1 MLNNYDFNHTEN
13 NNEMENEKLLEL
25 AALAECA
32 SSHPISKSLQRAY
45 GKELDRSRV
54 SDIEEIS
61 GHGITARVDGHAVA
75 NTYQPLTPS
84 GSHNNNKKNPK
95 NSKKLAKKIGAITL
109 SAVLFGSVAAGSFQ
123 AVNYFSPVS
132 KTTNSSSQTSK
143 SNSSSASLL
152 KTTTTS
158 DSSNKGSLDVSD
170 ITTSAMPS
178 IVAITNK
185 SVQEVQDYFSQFG
198 FRGQGQAQTQET
210 ESQGSGIII
219 GKNDTELLM
228 VTNNHVV
235 EGADT
240 LSVCF
245 IDNKGYAANVKGTG
259 AENDIAVTAV
269 PLDSISDDT
278 MSQIAVA
285 SIGDSD
291 SLKVGEQVVAIGNAL
306 GYGQSVTT
314 GIVSAVNRALSNNSS
329 DTQDS
334 NSSSDDSSSATY
346 IQTDAAINPGN
357 SGGALL
363 NMNGEVI
370 GINSAKLASTEVE
383 GMGYA
388 IPISRVSDIIDNLMN
403 QTTRTKVD
411 SDKQGTIGIKG
422 INVTSDVQE
431 KYNLPEG
438 IYVSEVTSGSAAEKA
453 GITSGSVITKFDGKS
468 VTDIESLQDLLQ
480 YYKAGETVELTL
492 QVPDSDSYKEK
503 TVSISLGSKSDTS
516 SDGNSQTNGNGNS
529 NDRQQGGSYSPASA
543 FSIR

>member
-1 MLNNYDFNHTEN
+1 MMLNNYDFNHTEN
-13 NNEMENEKLLEL
+13 NNEMENE
-25 AALAECA
+25 
-32 SSHPISKSLQRAY
+32 
-45 GKELDRSRV
+45 
-54 SDIEEIS
+54 
-61 GHGITARVDGHAVA
+61 T

-198 FRGQGQAQTQET
+198 FRGQGQTQTQET

-245 IDNKGYAANVKGTG
+245 IDNKVYEANVKGTD
-259 AENDIAVTAV
+259 AENDLAVIAV

-503 TVSISLGSKSDTS
+503 TVSITLGSKSATS
-516 SDGNSQTNGNGNS
+516 SDSNSQTNGNGNS

>member
-1 MLNNYDFNHTEN
+1 MMLNNYDFNHTEN
-13 NNEMENEKLLEL
+13 NNEMENE
-25 AALAECA
+25 
-32 SSHPISKSLQRAY
+32 
-45 GKELDRSRV
+45 
-54 SDIEEIS
+54 
-61 GHGITARVDGHAVA
+61 T

-123 AVNYFSPVS
+123 AVNYFSPFS
-132 KTTNSSSQTSK
+132 KTTGSSGSTASNNSSST
-143 SNSSSASLL
+143 SLL
-152 KTTTTS
+152 ITS
-158 DSSNKGSLDVSD
+158 AVSGSSYTGSLDVSD

-198 FRGQGQAQTQET
+198 FGGQGQPQTQET

-219 GKNDTELLM
+219 GKNDSELLM

-245 IDNKGYAANVKGTG
+245 IDNQVYEAAIKGTDP
-259 AENDIAVTAV
+259 ENDLAVIAV

-278 MSQIAVA
+278 MSKIAVA

-314 GIVSAVNRALSNNSS
+314 GIVSAVNRTLSSDSS

-334 NSSSDDSSSATY
+334 

-370 GINSAKLASTEVE
+370 GINSA
-383 GMGYA
+383 
-388 IPISRVSDIIDNLMN
+388 
-403 QTTRTKVD
+403 
-411 SDKQGTIGIKG
+411 
-422 INVTSDVQE
+422 
-431 KYNLPEG
+431 
-438 IYVSEVTSGSAAEKA
+438 
-453 GITSGSVITKFDGKS
+453 
-468 VTDIESLQDLLQ
+468 
-480 YYKAGETVELTL
+480 
-492 QVPDSDSYKEK
+492 
-503 TVSISLGSKSDTS
+503 
-516 SDGNSQTNGNGNS
+516 
-529 NDRQQGGSYSPASA
+529 
-543 FSIR
+543 

>member
-1 MLNNYDFNHTEN
+1 MMLNNYDFNHTEN
-13 NNEMENEKLLEL
+13 NNEMENE
-25 AALAECA
+25 
-32 SSHPISKSLQRAY
+32 
-45 GKELDRSRV
+45 
-54 SDIEEIS
+54 
-61 GHGITARVDGHAVA
+61 T

-245 IDNKGYAANVKGTG
+245 IDNKVYEANVKGTD
-259 AENDIAVTAV
+259 AENDLAVIAV

-346 IQTDAAINPGN
+346 IQTDSAINPGN

>member
-13 NNEMENEKLLEL
+13 NNEMENETN
-25 AALAECA
+25 A
-32 SSHPISKSLQRAY
+32 
-45 GKELDRSRV
+45 
-54 SDIEEIS
+54 
-61 GHGITARVDGHAVA
+61 
-75 NTYQPLTPS
+75 YQPLTPS
-84 GSHNNNKKNPK
+84 GSHNDNKKNPK

-109 SAVLFGSVAAGSFQ
+109 SAVLFGSVASGSFQ
-123 AVNYFSPVS
+123 AVNYFSPFS
-132 KTTNSSSQTSK
+132 KTTNSSGSAS
-143 SNSSSASLL
+143 SNNSSSTSLL
-152 KTTTTS
+152 KTTAVS
-158 DSSNKGSLDVSD
+158 GSSNTGSLDVSD
-170 ITTSAMPS
+170 ITASAMPS

-198 FRGQGQAQTQET
+198 FGGQGQTQTQET

-219 GKNDTELLM
+219 GKNDSELLM

-245 IDNKGYAANVKGTG
+245 IDNQVYEAAIKGTDP
-259 AENDIAVTAV
+259 ENDLAVIAV

-314 GIVSAVNRALSNNSS
+314 GIVSAVNRTLSNDSS

-334 NSSSDDSSSATY
+334 EASSGDSSSATY

-422 INVTSDVQE
+422 INVTSDVQD
-431 KYNLPEG
+431 KYGLPEG
-438 IYVSEVTSGSAAEKA
+438 IYVSEVTSGSAADKA

-468 VTDIESLQDLLQ
+468 VNDIESLQDLLQ
-480 YYKAGETVELTL
+480 YYEAGETVELTL

-503 TVSISLGSKSDTS
+503 TVSITLGNKSDNS
-516 SDGNSQTNGNGNS
+516 SDGNSQTERNENS
-529 NDRQQGGSYSPASA
+529 NDRQQGDSYSPASA

>member
-1 MLNNYDFNHTEN
+1 MMLNNYDFNHTEN
-13 NNEMENEKLLEL
+13 NNEMENE
-25 AALAECA
+25 
-32 SSHPISKSLQRAY
+32 
-45 GKELDRSRV
+45 
-54 SDIEEIS
+54 
-61 GHGITARVDGHAVA
+61 T

-143 SNSSSASLL
+143 SNSSSSSLL

-198 FRGQGQAQTQET
+198 FRGQGQTQTQET

-245 IDNKGYAANVKGTG
+245 IDNKVYEANVKGTD
-259 AENDIAVTAV
+259 AENDLAVIAV

-503 TVSISLGSKSDTS
+503 TVSISVGSKSDTS

>member
-13 NNEMENEKLLEL
+13 NNEMENE
-25 AALAECA
+25 
-32 SSHPISKSLQRAY
+32 
-45 GKELDRSRV
+45 
-54 SDIEEIS
+54 
-61 GHGITARVDGHAVA
+61 T

-123 AVNYFSPVS
+123 AVNYFSPFS
-132 KTTNSSSQTSK
+132 KTTGSSGSTASNNSSST
-143 SNSSSASLL
+143 SLL
-152 KTTTTS
+152 KTTAVS
-158 DSSNKGSLDVSD
+158 GSSNTGSLDVSD

-198 FRGQGQAQTQET
+198 FGGQGQPQTQET

-219 GKNDTELLM
+219 GKNDSELLM

-245 IDNKGYAANVKGTG
+245 IDNQVYEAAIKGTDP
-259 AENDIAVTAV
+259 ENDLAVIAV

-278 MSQIAVA
+278 MSKIAVA

-314 GIVSAVNRALSNNSS
+314 GIVSAVNRTLSSNSS

-334 NSSSDDSSSATY
+334 NSSDDSSSATY

-388 IPISRVSDIIDNLMN
+388 IAISDVTDTLEQLMNETPRDKVDNHGVLGITGMSVSDEAS
-403 QTTRTKVD
+403 QYYGV
-411 SDKQGTIGIKG
+411 
-422 INVTSDVQE
+422 
-431 KYNLPEG
+431 PEG
-438 IYVSEVTSGSAAEKA
+438 VLVSEVTDGGAADKA
-453 GITSGSVITKFDGKS
+453 GIKEKSIITEFDGKRVRS
-468 VTDIESLQDLLQ
+468 IDELVSRLEYYEPGEEVEVTLEVAD
-480 YYKAGETVELTL
+480 G
-492 QVPDSDSYKEK
+492 DSYKEK
-503 TVSISLGSKSDTS
+503 KVTETLGENPDADSSDSKDTS
-516 SDGNSQTNGNGNS
+516 SKDDAQAEDSQDDSQDQEDQSTDSLLQDFENQQADGTAYEQFFGFLN
-529 NDRQQGGSYSPASA
+529 
-543 FSIR
+543 

>member
-13 NNEMENEKLLEL
+13 NNEMENE
-25 AALAECA
+25 
-32 SSHPISKSLQRAY
+32 
-45 GKELDRSRV
+45 
-54 SDIEEIS
+54 
-61 GHGITARVDGHAVA
+61 T

-84 GSHNNNKKNPK
+84 GSHNNNKKNSK

-123 AVNYFSPVS
+123 AVNYFSPFS
-132 KTTNSSSQTSK
+132 KTTGSSGSTASNNSSST
-143 SNSSSASLL
+143 SLL
-152 KTTTTS
+152 KTTAVS
-158 DSSNKGSLDVSD
+158 GSSNTGSLDVSD

-198 FRGQGQAQTQET
+198 FGGQGQPQTQET

-219 GKNDTELLM
+219 GKNDSELLM

-245 IDNKGYAANVKGTG
+245 IDNQVYEAAIKGTDP
-259 AENDIAVTAV
+259 ENDLAVIAV

-278 MSQIAVA
+278 MSKIAVA

-314 GIVSAVNRALSNNSS
+314 GIVSAVNRTLSSDSS

-334 NSSSDDSSSATY
+334 NSSDDSSSATY

-503 TVSISLGSKSDTS
+503 TVSITLGSKSATS
-516 SDGNSQTNGNGNS
+516 SDSNSQPERNEDS
-529 NDRQQGGSYSPASA
+529 NDRQQSGSYSPASA

>member
-1 MLNNYDFNHTEN
+1 MMLNNYDFNHTEN
-13 NNEMENEKLLEL
+13 NNEMENE
-25 AALAECA
+25 
-32 SSHPISKSLQRAY
+32 
-45 GKELDRSRV
+45 
-54 SDIEEIS
+54 
-61 GHGITARVDGHAVA
+61 T

-123 AVNYFSPVS
+123 AVNYFSPFS
-132 KTTNSSSQTSK
+132 KTTGSSGSTTSNNSSST
-143 SNSSSASLL
+143 SLL
-152 KTTTTS
+152 KTTAVS
-158 DSSNKGSLDVSD
+158 GSSNTGSLDVSD

-198 FRGQGQAQTQET
+198 FGGQGQPQTQET

-219 GKNDTELLM
+219 GKNDSELLM

-245 IDNKGYAANVKGTG
+245 IDNQVYEAAIKGTDP
-259 AENDIAVTAV
+259 ENDLAVIAV

-278 MSQIAVA
+278 MSKIAVA

-314 GIVSAVNRALSNNSS
+314 GIVSAVNRTLSSNSS

-492 QVPDSDSYKEK
+492 QVPNSDSYKEN
-503 TVSISLGSKSDTS
+503 TVSITLGSKSDTS

>member
-1 MLNNYDFNHTEN
+1 MMLNNYDFNHTEN
-13 NNEMENEKLLEL
+13 NNEMENE
-25 AALAECA
+25 
-32 SSHPISKSLQRAY
+32 
-45 GKELDRSRV
+45 
-54 SDIEEIS
+54 
-61 GHGITARVDGHAVA
+61 T

-198 FRGQGQAQTQET
+198 FGGQGQPQTQET

-219 GKNDTELLM
+219 GKNDSELLM

-245 IDNKGYAANVKGTG
+245 IDNQVYEAAIKGTDP
-259 AENDIAVTAV
+259 ENDLAVIAV

-278 MSQIAVA
+278 MSKIAVA

-314 GIVSAVNRALSNNSS
+314 GIVSAVNRTLSSNSS

-431 KYNLPEG
+431 KYNLPKG

-503 TVSISLGSKSDTS
+503 TVSITLGSKSATS
-516 SDGNSQTNGNGNS
+516 SDSNSQPERNENS

>member
-1 MLNNYDFNHTEN
+1 MMLNNYDFNHTEN
-13 NNEMENEKLLEL
+13 NNEMENE
-25 AALAECA
+25 
-32 SSHPISKSLQRAY
+32 
-45 GKELDRSRV
+45 
-54 SDIEEIS
+54 
-61 GHGITARVDGHAVA
+61 T

-123 AVNYFSPVS
+123 AVNYFSPFS
-132 KTTNSSSQTSK
+132 KTTGSSGSTASNNSSST
-143 SNSSSASLL
+143 SLL
-152 KTTTTS
+152 KTTAVS
-158 DSSNKGSLDVSD
+158 GSSNTGSLDVSD

-198 FRGQGQAQTQET
+198 FGGQGQPQTQET

-219 GKNDTELLM
+219 GKNDSELLM

-245 IDNKGYAANVKGTG
+245 IDNQVYEAAIKGTDH
-259 AENDIAVTAV
+259 ENDLAVIAV

-278 MSQIAVA
+278 MSKIAVA

-314 GIVSAVNRALSNNSS
+314 GIVSAVNRTLSSNSS

-503 TVSISLGSKSDTS
+503 TVSITLGSKSATS
-516 SDGNSQTNGNGNS
+516 SDSNSQPERNENS
-529 NDRQQGGSYSPASA
+529 NDRQQSGSYSPASA

>member
-1 MLNNYDFNHTEN
+1 MMLNNYDFNHTEN
-13 NNEMENEKLLEL
+13 NNEMENE
-25 AALAECA
+25 
-32 SSHPISKSLQRAY
+32 
-45 GKELDRSRV
+45 
-54 SDIEEIS
+54 
-61 GHGITARVDGHAVA
+61 T

-123 AVNYFSPVS
+123 AVNYFSPFS
-132 KTTNSSSQTSK
+132 KTTGSSGSTASNNSSST
-143 SNSSSASLL
+143 SLL
-152 KTTTTS
+152 KTTAVS
-158 DSSNKGSLDVSD
+158 GSSNTGSLDVSD

-198 FRGQGQAQTQET
+198 FGGQGQPQTQET

-219 GKNDTELLM
+219 GKNDSELLM

-245 IDNKGYAANVKGTG
+245 IDNQVYEANVKGTD
-259 AENDIAVTAV
+259 AENDLAVIAV

-314 GIVSAVNRALSNNSS
+314 GIVSAVNRTLSSDSS

-480 YYKAGETVELTL
+480 YYEAGETVELTL
-492 QVPDSDSYKEK
+492 QVPDGDSYKEK
-503 TVSISLGSKSDTS
+503 TVSITLGSKSDTS
-516 SDGNSQTNGNGNS
+516 SDGNSQTERNENS
-529 NDRQQGGSYSPASA
+529 NDRQQSGSYSPASA

>member
-13 NNEMENEKLLEL
+13 NNEMENETN
-25 AALAECA
+25 A
-32 SSHPISKSLQRAY
+32 
-45 GKELDRSRV
+45 
-54 SDIEEIS
+54 
-61 GHGITARVDGHAVA
+61 
-75 NTYQPLTPS
+75 YQPLTPS
-84 GSHNNNKKNPK
+84 DNHKNNKKNNK
-95 NSKKLAKKIGAITL
+95 TSKKLAKKIGAITL

-123 AVNYFSPVS
+123 AVNYFSPFS
-132 KTTNSSSQTSK
+132 KTTSSSGSTTSNNSSST
-143 SNSSSASLL
+143 SLL
-152 KTTTTS
+152 KTTAVS
-158 DSSNKGSLDVSD
+158 GNSNTGSLDVSD

-198 FRGQGQAQTQET
+198 FGGQGQTQTQET

-219 GKNDTELLM
+219 GKNDSELLM

-245 IDNKGYAANVKGTG
+245 IDNQVYEAAIKGTDP
-259 AENDIAVTAV
+259 ENDLAVIAV

-314 GIVSAVNRALSNNSS
+314 GIVSAVNRTLSNDSS

-334 NSSSDDSSSATY
+334 EASSGDSSSATY

-422 INVTSDVQE
+422 INVTSDVQD
-431 KYNLPEG
+431 KYGLPEG
-438 IYVSEVTSGSAAEKA
+438 IYVSEVTSGSAADKA

-480 YYKAGETVELTL
+480 YYEAGETVELTL
-492 QVPDSDSYKEK
+492 QVPDGDSYKEK
-503 TVSISLGSKSDTS
+503 TVSITLGNKSDNS
-516 SDGNSQTNGNGNS
+516 SDGNSQTERNENS
-529 NDRQQGGSYSPASA
+529 NDRQQGDSYSPASA

>member
-1 MLNNYDFNHTEN
+1 MMLNNYDFNHTEN
-13 NNEMENEKLLEL
+13 NNEMENE
-25 AALAECA
+25 
-32 SSHPISKSLQRAY
+32 
-45 GKELDRSRV
+45 
-54 SDIEEIS
+54 
-61 GHGITARVDGHAVA
+61 T

-198 FRGQGQAQTQET
+198 FRGQGQTQTQET

-245 IDNKGYAANVKGTG
+245 IDNKVYEANVKGTD
-259 AENDIAVTAV
+259 AENDLAVIAV

-314 GIVSAVNRALSNNSS
+314 GIVSAVNRTLSSDSS

-503 TVSISLGSKSDTS
+503 TFSITLGSKSATS
-516 SDGNSQTNGNGNS
+516 SDSNSQPERNENS

>member
-13 NNEMENEKLLEL
+13 NNEMENE
-25 AALAECA
+25 
-32 SSHPISKSLQRAY
+32 R
-45 GKELDRSRV
+45 
-54 SDIEEIS
+54 
-61 GHGITARVDGHAVA
+61 

-84 GSHNNNKKNPK
+84 GNHNDNKKNPK

-123 AVNYFSPVS
+123 AVNYFSPFS
-132 KTTNSSSQTSK
+132 KTTSSSGSTTSNNSSST
-143 SNSSSASLL
+143 SLL
-152 KTTTTS
+152 KTTAVS
-158 DSSNKGSLDVSD
+158 GSSNTGSLDVSD

-198 FRGQGQAQTQET
+198 FGGQGQTQTQET

-219 GKNDTELLM
+219 GKNDSELLM

-245 IDNKGYAANVKGTG
+245 IDNQVYEAAIKGTDP
-259 AENDIAVTAV
+259 ENDLAVIAV

-314 GIVSAVNRALSNNSS
+314 GIVSAVNRTLSSDSS

-334 NSSSDDSSSATY
+334 ESSSGDSSSATY

-431 KYNLPEG
+431 KYGLPEG
-438 IYVSEVTSGSAAEKA
+438 IYVSEVTSGSAADKA

-492 QVPDSDSYKEK
+492 QVPDSNSYKEK
-503 TVSISLGSKSDTS
+503 TVSITLGNKSDNS
-516 SDGNSQTNGNGNS
+516 SDGNSQTERNENS
-529 NDRQQGGSYSPASA
+529 NDRQQGNSYSPASA

>member
-13 NNEMENEKLLEL
+13 NNEMENE
-25 AALAECA
+25 
-32 SSHPISKSLQRAY
+32 
-45 GKELDRSRV
+45 
-54 SDIEEIS
+54 
-61 GHGITARVDGHAVA
+61 T

-143 SNSSSASLL
+143 INSSSASLL

-198 FRGQGQAQTQET
+198 FRGQGQTQTQET

-245 IDNKGYAANVKGTG
+245 IDNKVYEANVKGTD
-259 AENDIAVTAV
+259 AENDLAVIAV

-314 GIVSAVNRALSNNSS
+314 GIVSAVNRTLSSDSS

-503 TVSISLGSKSDTS
+503 TFSITLGSKSATS
-516 SDGNSQTNGNGNS
+516 SDSNSQPERNENS

>member
-13 NNEMENEKLLEL
+13 NNEMENETN
-25 AALAECA
+25 
-32 SSHPISKSLQRAY
+32 I
-45 GKELDRSRV
+45 
-54 SDIEEIS
+54 
-61 GHGITARVDGHAVA
+61 
-75 NTYQPLTPS
+75 YQPLTPS

-123 AVNYFSPVS
+123 AVNYFSPFS
-132 KTTNSSSQTSK
+132 KTTGSSGSTTSNNSSST
-143 SNSSSASLL
+143 SLL
-152 KTTTTS
+152 KTTAVS
-158 DSSNKGSLDVSD
+158 GSSNTGNLDVSD

-198 FRGQGQAQTQET
+198 FGGQGQPQTQET

-219 GKNDTELLM
+219 GKNDSELLM

-245 IDNKGYAANVKGTG
+245 IDNQVYEAAIKGTDP
-259 AENDIAVTAV
+259 ENDLAVIAV

-278 MSQIAVA
+278 MSKIAVA

-314 GIVSAVNRALSNNSS
+314 GIVSAVNRTLSSDSS

-422 INVTSDVQE
+422 INVPVMFRRNIIFR
-431 KYNLPEG
+431 K
-438 IYVSEVTSGSAAEKA
+438 VSMYLK
-453 GITSGSVITKFDGKS
+453 
-468 VTDIESLQDLLQ
+468 
-480 YYKAGETVELTL
+480 
-492 QVPDSDSYKEK
+492 
-503 TVSISLGSKSDTS
+503 
-516 SDGNSQTNGNGNS
+516 
-529 NDRQQGGSYSPASA
+529 
-543 FSIR
+543 

>member
-1 MLNNYDFNHTEN
+1 MMLNNYDFNHTEN
-13 NNEMENEKLLEL
+13 NNEMENE
-25 AALAECA
+25 
-32 SSHPISKSLQRAY
+32 
-45 GKELDRSRV
+45 
-54 SDIEEIS
+54 
-61 GHGITARVDGHAVA
+61 T

-198 FRGQGQAQTQET
+198 FGGQGQPQTQET

-219 GKNDTELLM
+219 GKNDSELLM

-245 IDNKGYAANVKGTG
+245 IDNKVYEANVKGTD
-259 AENDIAVTAV
+259 AENDLAVIAV

-388 IPISRVSDIIDNLMN
+388 ISMNDAYDTIEELMN
-403 QTTRTKVD
+403 ETTRTKV
-411 SDKQGTIGIKG
+411 SDDEKASLGISGTG
-422 INVTSDVQE
+422 VSDE
-431 KYNLPEG
+431 
-438 IYVSEVTSGSAAEKA
+438 AAEAYGIPSGVFVSQVTEGGAAEQA
-453 GITSGSVITKFDGKS
+453 GITANSIITAFDGKS
-468 VTDIESLQDLLQ
+468 VSDISELKSRLE
-480 YYKAGETVELTL
+480 YYKAGEEVEVTL
-492 QVPDSDSYKEK
+492 QVPDGNGYTEKNVTVTLGKADSSTSGSSLQSGSDESQDQNQGQDPYNYG
-503 TVSISLGSKSDTS
+503 GSDDNSGNYFRFS
-516 SDGNSQTNGNGNS
+516 NSQKS
-529 NDRQQGGSYSPASA
+529 
-543 FSIR
+543 F

>member
-1 MLNNYDFNHTEN
+1 MLNNYNFNHTEN
-13 NNEMENEKLLEL
+13 NNEMENETN
-25 AALAECA
+25 A
-32 SSHPISKSLQRAY
+32 
-45 GKELDRSRV
+45 
-54 SDIEEIS
+54 
-61 GHGITARVDGHAVA
+61 
-75 NTYQPLTPS
+75 YQPLTPS
-84 GSHNNNKKNPK
+84 GNHNDNKKNPK

-123 AVNYFSPVS
+123 AVNYFSPFS
-132 KTTNSSSQTSK
+132 KTTNSSSSA
-143 SNSSSASLL
+143 SSNNSSSTSLL
-152 KTTTTS
+152 KTTAVS
-158 DSSNKGSLDVSD
+158 GSSNTGSLDVSD

-198 FRGQGQAQTQET
+198 FGGQGQTQTQET

-219 GKNDTELLM
+219 GKNDSELLM

-245 IDNKGYAANVKGTG
+245 IDNQVYEAAIKGTDP
-259 AENDIAVTAV
+259 ENDLAVIAV

-314 GIVSAVNRALSNNSS
+314 GIVSAVNRTLSSDSS

-334 NSSSDDSSSATY
+334 EASSGDSSSATY

-422 INVTSDVQE
+422 INVTSDVQD
-431 KYNLPEG
+431 KYGLPEG
-438 IYVSEVTSGSAAEKA
+438 IYVSEVTSGSAADKA

-480 YYKAGETVELTL
+480 YYEAGETVELTL
-492 QVPDSDSYKEK
+492 QVPDGDSYKEK
-503 TVSISLGSKSDTS
+503 TVSITLGSKSDTS
-516 SDGNSQTNGNGNS
+516 SDGNSQTERNENS
-529 NDRQQGGSYSPASA
+529 NDRQQSGSYSPASA

>member
-1 MLNNYDFNHTEN
+1 MMLNNYDFNHTEN
-13 NNEMENEKLLEL
+13 NNAMENE
-25 AALAECA
+25 
-32 SSHPISKSLQRAY
+32 
-45 GKELDRSRV
+45 
-54 SDIEEIS
+54 
-61 GHGITARVDGHAVA
+61 T

-123 AVNYFSPVS
+123 AVNYFSPFS
-132 KTTNSSSQTSK
+132 KTTGSSSSTASNNSSST
-143 SNSSSASLL
+143 SLL
-152 KTTTTS
+152 KTTAVS
-158 DSSNKGSLDVSD
+158 GSSNTGSLDVSD

-198 FRGQGQAQTQET
+198 FGGQGQPQTQET

-219 GKNDTELLM
+219 GKNDSELLM

-245 IDNKGYAANVKGTG
+245 IDNQVYEAAIKGTDP
-259 AENDIAVTAV
+259 ENDLAVIAV

-278 MSQIAVA
+278 MSKIAVA

-314 GIVSAVNRALSNNSS
+314 GIVSAVNRTLSSDSS

-334 NSSSDDSSSATY
+334 NSSDDSSSATY

-503 TVSISLGSKSDTS
+503 TVSITLGSKSATS
-516 SDGNSQTNGNGNS
+516 SDSNSQPERNENS

>member
-13 NNEMENEKLLEL
+13 NNEMENE
-25 AALAECA
+25 
-32 SSHPISKSLQRAY
+32 
-45 GKELDRSRV
+45 
-54 SDIEEIS
+54 
-61 GHGITARVDGHAVA
+61 T

-123 AVNYFSPVS
+123 AVNYFSPFS
-132 KTTNSSSQTSK
+132 KTTGSSGSTASNNSSST
-143 SNSSSASLL
+143 SLL
-152 KTTTTS
+152 KTTAVS
-158 DSSNKGSLDVSD
+158 GSSNTGSLDVSD

-198 FRGQGQAQTQET
+198 FGGQGQPQTQET

-219 GKNDTELLM
+219 GKNDSELLM

-245 IDNKGYAANVKGTG
+245 IDNQVYEAAIKGTDH
-259 AENDIAVTAV
+259 ENDLAVIAV

-278 MSQIAVA
+278 MSKIAVA

-314 GIVSAVNRALSNNSS
+314 GIVSAVNRTLSSNSS

-431 KYNLPEG
+431 KYNLPKG

-503 TVSISLGSKSDTS
+503 TVSITLGSKSATS
-516 SDGNSQTNGNGNS
+516 SDSNSQPERNENS

>member
-1 MLNNYDFNHTEN
+1 MMLNNYDFNHTEN
-13 NNEMENEKLLEL
+13 NNEMENE
-25 AALAECA
+25 
-32 SSHPISKSLQRAY
+32 
-45 GKELDRSRV
+45 
-54 SDIEEIS
+54 
-61 GHGITARVDGHAVA
+61 T

-123 AVNYFSPVS
+123 AVNYFSPFS
-132 KTTNSSSQTSK
+132 KTTGSSDSTASNNSSST
-143 SNSSSASLL
+143 SLL
-152 KTTTTS
+152 KTTAVS
-158 DSSNKGSLDVSD
+158 GSSNTGSLDVSD

-198 FRGQGQAQTQET
+198 FGGQGQPQTQET

-219 GKNDTELLM
+219 GKNDSELLM

-245 IDNKGYAANVKGTG
+245 IDNQVYEAAIKGTDP
-259 AENDIAVTAV
+259 ENDLAVIAV

-278 MSQIAVA
+278 MSKIAVA

-314 GIVSAVNRALSNNSS
+314 GIVSAVNRTLSSNSS

-431 KYNLPEG
+431 KYNLPKG

-503 TVSISLGSKSDTS
+503 TVSITLGSKSATS
-516 SDGNSQTNGNGNS
+516 SDSNSQPERNENS
-529 NDRQQGGSYSPASA
+529 NDRQQGDSYSPASA

>member
-1 MLNNYDFNHTEN
+1 MMLNNYDFNHTEN
-13 NNEMENEKLLEL
+13 NNEMENE
-25 AALAECA
+25 
-32 SSHPISKSLQRAY
+32 
-45 GKELDRSRV
+45 
-54 SDIEEIS
+54 
-61 GHGITARVDGHAVA
+61 T

-198 FRGQGQAQTQET
+198 FRGQGQTQTQET
-210 ESQGSGIII
+210 ESQGSGLII

-245 IDNKGYAANVKGTG
+245 IDNKVYEANVKGTD
-259 AENDIAVTAV
+259 AENDLAVIAV

-503 TVSISLGSKSDTS
+503 TVSISLGSKSDIS